1 MFFKFALTLLG
12 LLFGLTALAQDF
24 SLKGFE
30 SRFELIKNTEGR
42 VTHIKLKR
50 ATTKFTLKPFF
61 TQIKLDLLGEQQSML
76 ALSESE
82 RDQEFNEM
90 FQSMGIDLSTKSG
103 QQEAQAFKDS
113 ILNIKNIDIEDAF
126 AQIDDQEF
134 WSEFETKLN
143 EALNFIDPT
152 ILVNL
157 EDPRFFYKKAVT
169 HKVVVW
175 ALEQAQKRFSQIPF
189 LNIATFVIVRVHDMM
204 VEQRHF
210 HHNML
215 LYYFE
220 KVKETELGM
229 TKEEVD
235 RAVSSI
241 YEFRIDPTNFFE
253 SSNAAAD
260 WLNYGMN
267 KFYMMVRSGNMTVR
281 EWSGPFQTYPFK
293 NVKKINFGFAE
304 VTENDVRK
312 IYHLHTPSHMFTM
325 KPSLAYDFSK
335 PLRIKNNRALMNIGS
350 VALGFLKLPAWLR
363 SSALQFI
370 RSMYVQQVR
379 LEGALVGYFD
389 STGNTQMRK
398 AIFAQRSNLYI
409 VE

>member
-1 MFFKFALTLLG
+1 MSFKFALTLLG
-12 LLFGLTALAQDF
+12 LLFGLTAFAQDL

-30 SRFELIKNTEGR
+30 SRFELIRNTDGR
-42 VTHIKLKR
+42 VTHIKLKK
-50 ATTKFTLKPFF
+50 ATTRFTLKPFF
-61 TQIKLDLLGEQQSML
+61 KQIKRDLLGEQQALL
-76 ALSESE
+76 ALSDSE
-82 RDQEFNEM
+82 REQQLNEM
-90 FQSMGIDLSTKSG
+90 FVSMGIDLSTKSG

-113 ILNIKNIDIEDAF
+113 ILNIQNIDVEDAF
-126 AQIDDQEF
+126 VQINDQEF
-134 WSEFETKLN
+134 WAEFEAKLN

-157 EDPRFFYKKAVT
+157 DDPRFFYKKAVT

-175 ALEQAQKRFSQIPF
+175 ALEQAQKRFSQVPF
-189 LNIATFVIVRVHDMM
+189 LNFATFVIVRVHDMM

-220 KVKETELGM
+220 KVKEAELGM

-235 RAVSSI
+235 RTVSSI
-241 YEFRIDPTNFFE
+241 YEFRIEPTNFFE
-253 SSNAAAD
+253 SNNAAAD

-267 KFYMMVRSGNMTVR
+267 KFYMMVRNGNMTVR

-293 NVKKINFGFAE
+293 NIKKINYGFAE

-325 KPSLAYDFSK
+325 KPSLAYDYSR
-335 PLRIKNNRALMNIGS
+335 PNHIKNMRALMNIGS
-350 VALGFLKLPAWLR
+350 VALGFLKIPGWLR
-363 SSALQFI
+363 SSALQFV

-389 STGNTQMRK
+389 STGNTEMK
-398 AIFAQRSNLYI
+398 NAIFAQRSNLYI